1 MIYVG
6 NIVSELNSR
15 LDAQGSD
22 YYSFNQNYVQ
32 AINAS
37 IRFVI
42 SLIDKVAEENKL
54 ATELLSELQ
63 RVAVVTLSKYS
74 RFTYDQSKMWSIR
87 SINPL
92 PLTESNGLPEVI
104 QEDKKTSIVRED
116 LVVIHSNYACG
127 LLTKEEWE
135 LNSKNPFASGNTVI
149 KCSSFKDGSADN
161 VTFAYLSPYDYGMKV
176 IDENDNLISLKEIE
190 IRPYIPNRNV
200 AVYYIEPHKEI
211 LLEDEYILLHS
222 KLEGFIIEKCLQYIS
237 YQQGDETNIFTLSQ
251 SEIKSIYSL
260 LI

>member
-92 PLTESNGLPEVI
+92 
-104 QEDKKTSIVRED
+104 R
-116 LVVIHSNYACG
+116 VVMAYP
-127 LLTKEEWE
+127 
-135 LNSKNPFASGNTVI
+135 PFPFITRCRTAG
-149 KCSSFKDGSADN
+149 G
-161 VTFAYLSPYDYGMKV
+161 DY
-176 IDENDNLISLKEIE
+176 
-190 IRPYIPNRNV
+190 P
-200 AVYYIEPHKEI
+200 
-211 LLEDEYILLHS
+211 
-222 KLEGFIIEKCLQYIS
+222 
-237 YQQGDETNIFTLSQ
+237 
-251 SEIKSIYSL
+251 
-260 LI
+260 